1 MVAMGMKL
9 IITKASKKIGKFLLR
24 TCRADLDDVGQVH
37 RMHDLLDQHG
47 LPRDVDT
54 QADTSESGDDMP
66 DPPTIDDN
74 YTYWRDYLQDYE
86 SQPVESQ
93 VTQMT
98 PQSPHVT
105 VYPSDLAGPST
116 VTPSARR
123 RRAQRRGRAVPA
135 ERYTPGT

>member
-1 MVAMGMKL
+1 M
-9 IITKASKKIGKFLLR
+9 IITKASKKIGRFLLR
-24 TCRADLDDVGQVH
+24 TCRADLEDVGQVH

-47 LPRDVDT
+47 LARDVDT
-54 QADTSESGDDMP
+54 QPDTDDSPDAARIGDELP
-66 DPPTIDDN
+66 APPTVDDN
-74 YTYWRDYLQDYE
+74 YNYWRDYLQDYG

-116 VTPSARR
+116 VTPSARG

>member
-1 MVAMGMKL
+1 MGMKM

-47 LPRDVDT
+47 LPRDIDT
-54 QADTSESGDDMP
+54 QPDSSASDDVMP

-74 YTYWRDYLQDYE
+74 YNYWRDYLHDYG
-86 SQPVESQ
+86 SHPVESQ
-93 VTQMT
+93 VTQLT

-105 VYPSDLAGPST
+105 VYPSDLPGTST
-116 VTPSARR
+116 VTPSAKK
-123 RRAQRRGRAVPA
+123 RRAARRGRAVPA